1 MRRILTAVLMVFFYC
16 GISFAAGSSVTK
28 VTDESVAEPYG
39 MKWAFVA
46 DDTTAAFPTLT
57 VNANI
62 GPGWI
67 ESICVEFDGTTPP
80 DAAVVTLTN
89 AQGVDV
95 LVSNSLT
102 ASGCVNAGNA
112 ATAVHE
118 SIIPVAG
125 GYSITVTTNTTNE
138 AELNL
143 IVNGL

>member
-1 MRRILTAVLMVFFYC
+1 MQRILTAVLLVFLSC
-16 GISFAAGSSVTK
+16 GISLAAGSSVTK
-28 VTDESVAEPYG
+28 VTDEGIAEPYG

-57 VNANI
+57 VNPNI

-80 DAAVVTLTN
+80 DAVVVTLTN
-89 AQGVDV
+89 AQGVAV

-112 ATAVHE
+112 ATVVHE

-125 GYSITVTTNTTNE
+125 GFTIGLTTNTTNS

-143 IVNGL
+143 VVNGL